1 MENSS
6 YLKEQLITYLGN
18 KRSLLNF
25 INNVVLVVKEELG
38 KERIVTFDGFSGS
51 GCVARYLKQH
61 STLIITNDLEK
72 YSFII
77 NDSFLKNK
85 SEVDFDRINE
95 YVVLLNEK
103 KHRTDLGVGIIER
116 LYSPKDTKNPQPG
129 ERCFYTNENAKII
142 DNIRRTIELEIPD
155 EYKNTF
161 ISILLHEA
169 SVHANTSGVFKG
181 FYKGLKSDRGKF
193 GGEKENALERI
204 LGEINIKSI
213 ILSNFDSERRLHQKN
228 TNDLVKEL
236 DVDIDLT
243 YYDPPYN
250 QHPYGSNYH
259 VLNTIVDYVEP
270 QELSDV
276 AGIPKNWNKSD
287 YNKKAAACKSF
298 DDLIQNTKS
307 KYIMISYNSEGF
319 ISYDE
324 MMEIC
329 NKKGET
335 RVYDELYNVFRG
347 SRNLK
352 DRDNKVTEFIF
363 LIKSN

>member
-6 YLKEQLITYLGN
+6 FLKEQLITYLGN

-25 INNVVLVVKEELG
+25 IDNIIKIVKNELG
-38 KERIVTFDGFSGS
+38 EDKVVTFDGFSGS

-61 STLIITNDLEK
+61 SKLIITNDLEK
-72 YSFII
+72 YSSII

-85 SEVDFDRINE
+85 SEIDMEQIETYTELIN
-95 YVVLLNEK
+95 K
-103 KHRTDLGVGIIER
+103 KKFRDDLGVGIIER
-116 LYSPKDTKNPQPG
+116 LYSPKNTKSPQPG

-142 DNIRRTIELEIPD
+142 DNIRRTIDLEVPE
-155 EYKNTF
+155 EYKNIF

-204 LGEINIKSI
+204 LGEITIKPI
-213 ILSNFDSERRLHQKN
+213 ILSNFDSERRIYQKN

-236 DVDIDLT
+236 DVDIDIT

-259 VLNTIVDYVEP
+259 ILNTIVDYVEP
-270 QELSDV
+270 QELSEV

-287 YNKKAAACKSF
+287 YNKKTLAITSF
-298 DDLIQNTKS
+298 DELIQNTKS
-307 KYIMISYNSEGF
+307 KYIIISYNNEGF

-324 MMEIC
+324 MMKIC

-335 RVYDELYNVFRG
+335 RVFDEQYNAFRG

-352 DRDNKVTEFIF
+352 DRNNKVTEFIF
-363 LIKSN
+363 LIKTY